1 MIMLSKNNRSQKM
14 VATAERQSHFG
25 IRKLTIG
32 TVSVLLGTTLWVGT
46 QTKEVHADTNDEG
59 DQEQKSNAQVV
70 DTENAKKVVVVS
82 KNDSANTAQTKVPH
96 QAQSQ
101 TITQPKQKVETQVN
115 KDTQP
120 SNTTSRNTNSNPS
133 KTQAVSST
141 ASVPASSQSK
151 ASVSP
156 KTSTTQAAP
165 AANNKQSQPVQKSV
179 ETPTSQ
185 ANTTQSQKANTTLK
199 QDATINTKNLTQTQP
214 VAKTPQISA
223 QSGNLG
229 KTTKKENSQNYNLTQ
244 AALKGTNVKLDNLN
258 SELAKLAL
266 DAKLV
271 ATPDEE
277 VDTNNKN
284 DQTKTKN
291 DYQTVTDWSGVQ
303 NAINNDAKGVNI
315 QGTIYANGNLNL
327 GYGQTFTINGVN
339 GASLN
344 LGSGTLTA
352 TGNVTFANMN
362 ITSLSQNGAVSSSQ
376 GTQVTFDNVKSSGAS
391 LYIGS
396 GDVHIKGNTTTSVD
410 YGAPHATSSQITN
423 QIGNSWQGINQ
434 NNWYNAN
441 IVASNVYV
449 DENANLTVN
458 RQVDGDGI
466 VVTAGNNQSQ
476 MGHVKVDNNATLTVN
491 LKNGNQPDLRASESQ
506 FSIGNA
512 NTAIR
517 AYKNG
522 SFTTGV
528 GATVN
533 LNVGHGRGIVFEE
546 PVGGNTTIYGAY
558 NMNNWYNDRT
568 VTRSG
573 NNQNEF
579 KLGDFTNFNLYGR
592 DGVLIGDNAQFVTG
606 EHSILKF
613 RNGGNGVAID
623 VDAQARVEISPHSVV
638 DLQSNGKDMAG
649 IWNGGNYIG
658 LGENAQMVVDH
669 DATFKYHL
677 TNAWKNG
684 SPNYVDNFN
693 IVSVKNSSH
702 PSITIGNNAV
712 FDGQSDYRN
721 IFGEI
726 VSFSYNDA
734 PTGTAVNI
742 EGAKYV
748 NFQKN
753 SVTTPGAFQNV
764 VPMDPEGKHTGN
776 LFYSWPHNL
785 WNVGGNTYN
794 AYKWMDEDISADTF
808 NDKDFDAF
816 KQSIRDLNNSSSE
829 YWKGVQDLTLAYNMH
844 RSHLEDITPNS
855 QVGVK
860 HGWLAGNS
868 QGYGF
873 DPEFSQRVALIAT
886 NIPTEDDVVT
896 NDDHAMKVIVKYDDS
911 LKPGETKVLQK
922 GTPGRTITVTRTYY
936 NVNVSNPDDPIR
948 TVDTS
953 KGDNG
958 HQLITKEV
966 TPSVPEIIA
975 IGPQTATINY
985 VNTKGQPIDDNNQPI
1000 VGTATASP
1008 VETNQDGDVI
1018 FNAHGIPTANT
1029 INYNQA
1035 PDLAKAE
1042 AAGYPTIVS
1051 NEWDTK
1057 PHKYNIDG
1065 LTKDAII
1072 QAAEKGAQL
1081 NVPGPTFKVVLKRA
1095 VEKHNVT
1102 VVFHDTTTNT
1112 TIPNVGG
1119 NTGDY
1124 DPETPLT
1131 DTKYT
1136 PTDYDNNVKTLED
1149 QGYVP
1154 DYPDKQVPPLPIAI
1168 PSKNQNIVINMKHGI
1183 QPVNP
1188 TNPGKPGQP
1197 INPNDPNGPKYPD
1210 GTTVTDLSKTITR
1223 TIKYEGAGDLTP
1235 KDQTQSVAFQAQGYL
1250 DKVTGKWVTEDGQ
1263 AAEGLTWTPASG
1275 SLDEIPAV
1283 SIKGYHVTKVEA
1295 NSNGQDVTSANVQ
1308 NNGTVNEIT
1317 VNYNSNNINVVITY
1331 APDET
1336 PTPETGSVTVTY
1348 YDDTDNTTIPDVGYQ
1363 SGTKDVGTPINY
1375 NPDPTIKDLENK
1387 GYKLVPGQD
1396 INIPKD
1402 ITKGNHDI
1410 IIHMVHGMSP
1420 VNPDHPNKNV
1430 SPSEYEKDVTAT
1442 VHYEGAGSATPADN
1456 VQHAQWTRTVTID
1469 DVTQKVVENGQYTTD
1484 WKANKEDYDLVKT
1497 PVVQGYYADK
1507 AEIPA
1512 LKVTMENLRN
1522 VVTYA
1527 PNGKIIPVDKDGNPI
1542 PDAPTPHFP
1551 TNPDNPTTT
1560 TDGKVPNVP
1569 DYKPESGQPGD
1580 PVKPGNNPGDDVKV
1594 PYVKTPDVIT
1604 AEGKVTY
1611 YDETAKKVLSTVD
1624 LKGNVGEKISYTTT
1638 ATITNYENQGYQF
1651 VNSDFKNGEE
1661 TFSRDASANNFRVN
1675 FVHGTQTVTPDKPGE
1690 PGQPINPNDP
1700 NGPKWPD
1707 DTDKDSLDKAGK
1719 QTIHYEGAGEK
1730 TPKDNVETTN
1740 FTRTKTVDKVT
1751 GDVISETDWTPKEH
1765 DFNVVKTPVVEGY
1778 HANEA
1783 EAGGFK
1789 STPND
1794 PTKTYTVTYSPNGK
1808 IIPVTPDGTPIPNVP
1823 NPPYITNPT
1832 NPTGVTPN
1840 EPVPT
1845 IPAYTPDKSTITPE
1859 NPGKDT
1865 PVIYHKNETP
1875 TPETGSV
1882 TVTYHDDT
1890 TNTTIPGVGYQSG
1903 TKDVNTPVDY
1913 NPDPTIKDLENKGY
1927 KLVPGQDINVP
1938 KEITK
1943 GAHDIVIHMVHGT
1956 TTVTPDKPGDPGQ
1969 PINPNDPNGPKWP
1982 DDTGKNS
1989 LEKDGKQTIH
1999 YEGAGENT
2007 PKDNVQTTTFTRT
2020 ATVDNVTGKIIS
2032 ETDWTPSE
2040 HTFGT
2045 VKTPVIKGYHANKA
2059 EAGGFK
2065 STPNDPNT
2073 TITVTYSPNGKIVP
2087 VTPDGTP
2094 IPNVPNPP
2102 YTTNPTNPTGV
2113 TPNEPVP
2120 TIPGYTPE
2128 KNTITPENPG
2138 KDTPVIYHKN
2148 ETPTPETG
2156 SVTVTFHDDTTNS
2169 TIPGVG
2175 YQSGTKDVNTPVNY
2189 NPDPTIKDLENKG
2202 YKLVPG
2208 QDINVPKEIT
2218 KGAHDIVIHMVHGTT
2233 TVTPNKPGEP
2243 GQPIN
2248 PNDPNGPKWPNNTG
2262 KNSLEKD
2269 GKQTIH
2275 YEGAGNETP
2284 KDNVQT
2290 TSFTRTATVDN
2301 VTGKVIST
2309 TDWTPN
2315 EHTFG
2320 TVKTP
2325 VIKGYHANKAEAGGF
2340 KATPNDPTKTYNVTY
2355 SPNGKIV
2362 PVTPDGTPIPNVPNP
2377 PYTTNPDNPT
2387 GVTPNEPVP
2396 TIPGYTP
2403 EKNTI
2408 TPEDPGK
2415 DTPVV
2420 YHKNETPTPETGSV
2434 TVTYHDDTTNSTIP
2448 GVGYESGTKDVNTPV
2463 DYNPDP
2469 TIKDLEN
2476 KGYKLVPGQDINVPK
2491 EITKGAHDIT
2501 IHMVH
2506 GTTTVTPDK
2515 PGEPG
2520 QPINPN
2526 DPNGPKWPD
2535 DTGKDSLEKT
2545 GTQTIHYEGAGNET
2559 PKDNV
2564 QTTTFTRTATVDDVT
2579 GKVISTTDWTPS
2591 EHTFGTVKTPVI
2603 KGYHAN
2609 TAEAGGFKATPN
2621 DPTKTYNVTYSPN
2634 GKIVPVTPDGTPIP
2648 NVPNPPYTTNPDN
2661 PTGVTPNEPVPT
2673 IPGYTPQTP
2682 NVTPTNPGTD
2692 TKVVYTPTPTEG
2704 SLTITVHDQTT
2715 DTNLP
2720 QYGYNSGNKESGSKV
2735 TYDWNKVKT
2744 DLEDKGYQIVTPNV
2758 QIPSVIGKTAQT
2770 ITIDVKHGTAPVGP
2784 NNPHEP
2790 GTPINPNDPNG
2801 PKWPAK
2807 DNYTKNYTSTVHFVD
2822 QDGKELAKP
2831 AVQTSTWTRTLTI
2844 DKVTGQIL
2852 NPDTPWTSNKTDYAN
2867 TPVPVIKGYVADPKS
2882 KDGYPVSNIL
2892 PGRKVV
2898 QKDISD
2904 SVIYHQIGKIIPVT
2918 PSGNPIPGASTP
2930 QYQNDPNN
2938 PTKVVPNEPVP
2949 SVPGYTPSQNTITPT
2964 SPTKDTPVVYTP
2976 NNPNVPVTPDVTTIQ
2991 AKQTIE
2997 FVDGDGV
3004 QLLPSNVQTH
3014 TFTLNN
3020 GVSTESSYTFGTIK
3034 VPVIKGYVAN
3044 LEIAGGKT
3052 VTPQDPD
3059 AKVVVVYHKIGE
3071 IIPVTPDGNPIPGA
3085 TTPQYQNDP
3094 NNPTK
3099 VLPNEPVPN
3108 VPGYTPSQN
3117 TVTPTSPTED
3127 TKVVYNKTDNTVRP
3141 HPQVVPNN
3149 NKPKKNE
3156 TVRPHPQVTPTKKQ
3170 TKPQTPKVQPIH
3182 NGGTKIVLPHGQRIT
3197 SEGLIV
3203 TPSGQVVGYV
3213 QNNEP
3218 HYIEG
3223 ISSQTPIAE
3232 KKAANNELP
3241 QTGEKDDP
3249 TAAILGAA
3257 AASIG
3262 LIGLAGVKKRH
3273 KD

>member
-1317 VNYNSNNINVVITY
+1317 VNHNSNNINVVITY

-2102 YTTNPTNPTGV
+2102 YTTNPT
-2113 TPNEPVP
+2113 
-2120 TIPGYTPE
+2120 
-2128 KNTITPENPG
+2128 
-2138 KDTPVIYHKN
+2138 
-2148 ETPTPETG
+2148 
-2156 SVTVTFHDDTTNS
+2156 
-2169 TIPGVG
+2169 
-2175 YQSGTKDVNTPVNY
+2175 
-2189 NPDPTIKDLENKG
+2189 
-2202 YKLVPG
+2202 
-2208 QDINVPKEIT
+2208 
-2218 KGAHDIVIHMVHGTT
+2218 
-2233 TVTPNKPGEP
+2233 
-2243 GQPIN
+2243 
-2248 PNDPNGPKWPNNTG
+2248 
-2262 KNSLEKD
+2262 
-2269 GKQTIH
+2269 
-2275 YEGAGNETP
+2275 
-2284 KDNVQT
+2284 
-2290 TSFTRTATVDN
+2290 
-2301 VTGKVIST
+2301 
-2309 TDWTPN
+2309 
-2315 EHTFG
+2315 
-2320 TVKTP
+2320 
-2325 VIKGYHANKAEAGGF
+2325 
-2340 KATPNDPTKTYNVTY
+2340 
-2355 SPNGKIV
+2355 
-2362 PVTPDGTPIPNVPNP
+2362 
-2377 PYTTNPDNPT
+2377 NPT

>member
-1317 VNYNSNNINVVITY
+1317 VNHNSNNINVVITY

-2175 YQSGTKDVNTPVNY
+2175 Y
-2189 NPDPTIKDLENKG
+2189 
-2202 YKLVPG
+2202 
-2208 QDINVPKEIT
+2208 
-2218 KGAHDIVIHMVHGTT
+2218 
-2233 TVTPNKPGEP
+2233 
-2243 GQPIN
+2243 
-2248 PNDPNGPKWPNNTG
+2248 
-2262 KNSLEKD
+2262 
-2269 GKQTIH
+2269 
-2275 YEGAGNETP
+2275 
-2284 KDNVQT
+2284 
-2290 TSFTRTATVDN
+2290 
-2301 VTGKVIST
+2301 
-2309 TDWTPN
+2309 
-2315 EHTFG
+2315 
-2320 TVKTP
+2320 
-2325 VIKGYHANKAEAGGF
+2325 
-2340 KATPNDPTKTYNVTY
+2340 
-2355 SPNGKIV
+2355 
-2362 PVTPDGTPIPNVPNP
+2362 
-2377 PYTTNPDNPT
+2377 
-2387 GVTPNEPVP
+2387 
-2396 TIPGYTP
+2396 
-2403 EKNTI
+2403 
-2408 TPEDPGK
+2408 
-2415 DTPVV
+2415 
-2420 YHKNETPTPETGSV
+2420 
-2434 TVTYHDDTTNSTIP
+2434 
-2448 GVGYESGTKDVNTPV
+2448 ESGTKDVNTPV

>member
-1317 VNYNSNNINVVITY
+1317 VNHNSNNINVVITY

-1969 PINPNDPNGPKWP
+1969 PINTNDPNGPKWP

-2362 PVTPDGTPIPNVPNP
+2362 PI
-2377 PYTTNPDNPT
+2377 
-2387 GVTPNEPVP
+2387 
-2396 TIPGYTP
+2396 
-2403 EKNTI
+2403 
-2408 TPEDPGK
+2408 
-2415 DTPVV
+2415 
-2420 YHKNETPTPETGSV
+2420 
-2434 TVTYHDDTTNSTIP
+2434 
-2448 GVGYESGTKDVNTPV
+2448 
-2463 DYNPDP
+2463 
-2469 TIKDLEN
+2469 
-2476 KGYKLVPGQDINVPK
+2476 
-2491 EITKGAHDIT
+2491 
-2501 IHMVH
+2501 
-2506 GTTTVTPDK
+2506 
-2515 PGEPG
+2515 
-2520 QPINPN
+2520 
-2526 DPNGPKWPD
+2526 
-2535 DTGKDSLEKT
+2535 
-2545 GTQTIHYEGAGNET
+2545 
-2559 PKDNV
+2559 
-2564 QTTTFTRTATVDDVT
+2564 
-2579 GKVISTTDWTPS
+2579 
-2591 EHTFGTVKTPVI
+2591 
-2603 KGYHAN
+2603 
-2609 TAEAGGFKATPN
+2609 
-2621 DPTKTYNVTYSPN
+2621 
-2634 GKIVPVTPDGTPIP
+2634 TPDGTPIP

-2904 SVIYHQIGKIIPVT
+2904 SVIYHKIGKIIPVT

>member
-1 MIMLSKNNRSQKM
+1 MLSKNNRSQKM

-1317 VNYNSNNINVVITY
+1317 VNHNSNNINVVITY

-2325 VIKGYHANKAEAGGF
+2325 VIKGYHAN
-2340 KATPNDPTKTYNVTY
+2340 
-2355 SPNGKIV
+2355 
-2362 PVTPDGTPIPNVPNP
+2362 
-2377 PYTTNPDNPT
+2377 
-2387 GVTPNEPVP
+2387 
-2396 TIPGYTP
+2396 
-2403 EKNTI
+2403 
-2408 TPEDPGK
+2408 
-2415 DTPVV
+2415 
-2420 YHKNETPTPETGSV
+2420 
-2434 TVTYHDDTTNSTIP
+2434 
-2448 GVGYESGTKDVNTPV
+2448 
-2463 DYNPDP
+2463 
-2469 TIKDLEN
+2469 
-2476 KGYKLVPGQDINVPK
+2476 
-2491 EITKGAHDIT
+2491 
-2501 IHMVH
+2501 
-2506 GTTTVTPDK
+2506 
-2515 PGEPG
+2515 
-2520 QPINPN
+2520 
-2526 DPNGPKWPD
+2526 
-2535 DTGKDSLEKT
+2535 
-2545 GTQTIHYEGAGNET
+2545 
-2559 PKDNV
+2559 
-2564 QTTTFTRTATVDDVT
+2564 
-2579 GKVISTTDWTPS
+2579 
-2591 EHTFGTVKTPVI
+2591 
-2603 KGYHAN
+2603 

>member
-1210 GTTVTDLSKTITR
+1210 GTTVTD
-1223 TIKYEGAGDLTP
+1223 
-1235 KDQTQSVAFQAQGYL
+1235 
-1250 DKVTGKWVTEDGQ
+1250 
-1263 AAEGLTWTPASG
+1263 
-1275 SLDEIPAV
+1275 
-1283 SIKGYHVTKVEA
+1283 
-1295 NSNGQDVTSANVQ
+1295 
-1308 NNGTVNEIT
+1308 NEIT
-1317 VNYNSNNINVVITY
+1317 VNHNSNNINVVITY

-1903 TKDVNTPVDY
+1903 TKDVNTPVD
-1913 NPDPTIKDLENKGY
+1913 
-1927 KLVPGQDINVP
+1927 
-1938 KEITK
+1938 
-1943 GAHDIVIHMVHGT
+1943 
-1956 TTVTPDKPGDPGQ
+1956 
-1969 PINPNDPNGPKWP
+1969 
-1982 DDTGKNS
+1982 
-1989 LEKDGKQTIH
+1989 
-1999 YEGAGENT
+1999 
-2007 PKDNVQTTTFTRT
+2007 
-2020 ATVDNVTGKIIS
+2020 
-2032 ETDWTPSE
+2032 
-2040 HTFGT
+2040 
-2045 VKTPVIKGYHANKA
+2045 
-2059 EAGGFK
+2059 
-2065 STPNDPNT
+2065 
-2073 TITVTYSPNGKIVP
+2073 
-2087 VTPDGTP
+2087 
-2094 IPNVPNPP
+2094 
-2102 YTTNPTNPTGV
+2102 
-2113 TPNEPVP
+2113 
-2120 TIPGYTPE
+2120 
-2128 KNTITPENPG
+2128 
-2138 KDTPVIYHKN
+2138 
-2148 ETPTPETG
+2148 
-2156 SVTVTFHDDTTNS
+2156 
-2169 TIPGVG
+2169 
-2175 YQSGTKDVNTPVNY
+2175 Y

>member
-1188 TNPGKPGQP
+1188 TNPGKPG
-1197 INPNDPNGPKYPD
+1197 
-1210 GTTVTDLSKTITR
+1210 
-1223 TIKYEGAGDLTP
+1223 
-1235 KDQTQSVAFQAQGYL
+1235 
-1250 DKVTGKWVTEDGQ
+1250 
-1263 AAEGLTWTPASG
+1263 
-1275 SLDEIPAV
+1275 
-1283 SIKGYHVTKVEA
+1283 
-1295 NSNGQDVTSANVQ
+1295 
-1308 NNGTVNEIT
+1308 
-1317 VNYNSNNINVVITY
+1317 
-1331 APDET
+1331 
-1336 PTPETGSVTVTY
+1336 
-1348 YDDTDNTTIPDVGYQ
+1348 
-1363 SGTKDVGTPINY
+1363 
-1375 NPDPTIKDLENK
+1375 
-1387 GYKLVPGQD
+1387 
-1396 INIPKD
+1396 
-1402 ITKGNHDI
+1402 
-1410 IIHMVHGMSP
+1410 
-1420 VNPDHPNKNV
+1420 
-1430 SPSEYEKDVTAT
+1430 
-1442 VHYEGAGSATPADN
+1442 
-1456 VQHAQWTRTVTID
+1456 
-1469 DVTQKVVENGQYTTD
+1469 
-1484 WKANKEDYDLVKT
+1484 
-1497 PVVQGYYADK
+1497 
-1507 AEIPA
+1507 
-1512 LKVTMENLRN
+1512 
-1522 VVTYA
+1522 
-1527 PNGKIIPVDKDGNPI
+1527 
-1542 PDAPTPHFP
+1542 
-1551 TNPDNPTTT
+1551 
-1560 TDGKVPNVP
+1560 
-1569 DYKPESGQPGD
+1569 
-1580 PVKPGNNPGDDVKV
+1580 NNPGDDVKV

-1890 TNTTIPGVGYQSG
+1890 TNTTIPGVGYQ
-1903 TKDVNTPVDY
+1903 
-1913 NPDPTIKDLENKGY
+1913 
-1927 KLVPGQDINVP
+1927 
-1938 KEITK
+1938 
-1943 GAHDIVIHMVHGT
+1943 
-1956 TTVTPDKPGDPGQ
+1956 
-1969 PINPNDPNGPKWP
+1969 
-1982 DDTGKNS
+1982 
-1989 LEKDGKQTIH
+1989 
-1999 YEGAGENT
+1999 
-2007 PKDNVQTTTFTRT
+2007 
-2020 ATVDNVTGKIIS
+2020 
-2032 ETDWTPSE
+2032 
-2040 HTFGT
+2040 
-2045 VKTPVIKGYHANKA
+2045 
-2059 EAGGFK
+2059 
-2065 STPNDPNT
+2065 
-2073 TITVTYSPNGKIVP
+2073 
-2087 VTPDGTP
+2087 
-2094 IPNVPNPP
+2094 
-2102 YTTNPTNPTGV
+2102 
-2113 TPNEPVP
+2113 
-2120 TIPGYTPE
+2120 
-2128 KNTITPENPG
+2128 
-2138 KDTPVIYHKN
+2138 
-2148 ETPTPETG
+2148 
-2156 SVTVTFHDDTTNS
+2156 
-2169 TIPGVG
+2169 
-2175 YQSGTKDVNTPVNY
+2175 
-2189 NPDPTIKDLENKG
+2189 
-2202 YKLVPG
+2202 
-2208 QDINVPKEIT
+2208 
-2218 KGAHDIVIHMVHGTT
+2218 
-2233 TVTPNKPGEP
+2233 
-2243 GQPIN
+2243 
-2248 PNDPNGPKWPNNTG
+2248 
-2262 KNSLEKD
+2262 
-2269 GKQTIH
+2269 
-2275 YEGAGNETP
+2275 
-2284 KDNVQT
+2284 
-2290 TSFTRTATVDN
+2290 
-2301 VTGKVIST
+2301 
-2309 TDWTPN
+2309 
-2315 EHTFG
+2315 
-2320 TVKTP
+2320 
-2325 VIKGYHANKAEAGGF
+2325 
-2340 KATPNDPTKTYNVTY
+2340 
-2355 SPNGKIV
+2355 
-2362 PVTPDGTPIPNVPNP
+2362 
-2377 PYTTNPDNPT
+2377 
-2387 GVTPNEPVP
+2387 
-2396 TIPGYTP
+2396 
-2403 EKNTI
+2403 
-2408 TPEDPGK
+2408 
-2415 DTPVV
+2415 
-2420 YHKNETPTPETGSV
+2420 
-2434 TVTYHDDTTNSTIP
+2434 
-2448 GVGYESGTKDVNTPV
+2448 SGTKDVNTPV

-2918 PSGNPIPGASTP
+2918 PSGNPILGASTP

>member
-1 MIMLSKNNRSQKM
+1 MLSKNNRSQKM

-1317 VNYNSNNINVVITY
+1317 VNHNSNNINVVITY

-1690 PGQPINPNDP
+1690 PGQLINPNDP

-1719 QTIHYEGAGEK
+1719 QTIHYERAGEK

-1808 IIPVTPDGTPIPNVP
+1808 IIPVTPDGTPMPNVP

-2102 YTTNPTNPTGV
+2102 YTTNPT
-2113 TPNEPVP
+2113 
-2120 TIPGYTPE
+2120 
-2128 KNTITPENPG
+2128 
-2138 KDTPVIYHKN
+2138 
-2148 ETPTPETG
+2148 
-2156 SVTVTFHDDTTNS
+2156 
-2169 TIPGVG
+2169 
-2175 YQSGTKDVNTPVNY
+2175 
-2189 NPDPTIKDLENKG
+2189 
-2202 YKLVPG
+2202 
-2208 QDINVPKEIT
+2208 
-2218 KGAHDIVIHMVHGTT
+2218 
-2233 TVTPNKPGEP
+2233 
-2243 GQPIN
+2243 
-2248 PNDPNGPKWPNNTG
+2248 
-2262 KNSLEKD
+2262 
-2269 GKQTIH
+2269 
-2275 YEGAGNETP
+2275 
-2284 KDNVQT
+2284 
-2290 TSFTRTATVDN
+2290 
-2301 VTGKVIST
+2301 
-2309 TDWTPN
+2309 
-2315 EHTFG
+2315 
-2320 TVKTP
+2320 
-2325 VIKGYHANKAEAGGF
+2325 
-2340 KATPNDPTKTYNVTY
+2340 
-2355 SPNGKIV
+2355 
-2362 PVTPDGTPIPNVPNP
+2362 
-2377 PYTTNPDNPT
+2377 NPT

-2898 QKDISD
+2898 QKDISN

-3059 AKVVVVYHKIGE
+3059 AKVAVVYHKIGE

>member
-1 MIMLSKNNRSQKM
+1 MLSKNNRSQKM

-1317 VNYNSNNINVVITY
+1317 VNHNSNNINVVITY

-1690 PGQPINPNDP
+1690 PGQLINPNDP

-1808 IIPVTPDGTPIPNVP
+1808 IIPVTPDGTPMPNVP

-2102 YTTNPTNPTGV
+2102 YTTNPT
-2113 TPNEPVP
+2113 
-2120 TIPGYTPE
+2120 
-2128 KNTITPENPG
+2128 
-2138 KDTPVIYHKN
+2138 
-2148 ETPTPETG
+2148 
-2156 SVTVTFHDDTTNS
+2156 
-2169 TIPGVG
+2169 
-2175 YQSGTKDVNTPVNY
+2175 
-2189 NPDPTIKDLENKG
+2189 
-2202 YKLVPG
+2202 
-2208 QDINVPKEIT
+2208 
-2218 KGAHDIVIHMVHGTT
+2218 
-2233 TVTPNKPGEP
+2233 
-2243 GQPIN
+2243 
-2248 PNDPNGPKWPNNTG
+2248 
-2262 KNSLEKD
+2262 
-2269 GKQTIH
+2269 
-2275 YEGAGNETP
+2275 
-2284 KDNVQT
+2284 
-2290 TSFTRTATVDN
+2290 
-2301 VTGKVIST
+2301 
-2309 TDWTPN
+2309 
-2315 EHTFG
+2315 
-2320 TVKTP
+2320 
-2325 VIKGYHANKAEAGGF
+2325 
-2340 KATPNDPTKTYNVTY
+2340 
-2355 SPNGKIV
+2355 
-2362 PVTPDGTPIPNVPNP
+2362 
-2377 PYTTNPDNPT
+2377 NPT

-2898 QKDISD
+2898 QKDISN

-3059 AKVVVVYHKIGE
+3059 AKVAVVYHKIGE

>member
-1 MIMLSKNNRSQKM
+1 M

-1317 VNYNSNNINVVITY
+1317 VNHNSNNINVVITY

-2325 VIKGYHANKAEAGGF
+2325 VIKGYHAN
-2340 KATPNDPTKTYNVTY
+2340 
-2355 SPNGKIV
+2355 
-2362 PVTPDGTPIPNVPNP
+2362 
-2377 PYTTNPDNPT
+2377 
-2387 GVTPNEPVP
+2387 
-2396 TIPGYTP
+2396 
-2403 EKNTI
+2403 
-2408 TPEDPGK
+2408 
-2415 DTPVV
+2415 
-2420 YHKNETPTPETGSV
+2420 
-2434 TVTYHDDTTNSTIP
+2434 
-2448 GVGYESGTKDVNTPV
+2448 
-2463 DYNPDP
+2463 
-2469 TIKDLEN
+2469 
-2476 KGYKLVPGQDINVPK
+2476 
-2491 EITKGAHDIT
+2491 
-2501 IHMVH
+2501 
-2506 GTTTVTPDK
+2506 
-2515 PGEPG
+2515 
-2520 QPINPN
+2520 
-2526 DPNGPKWPD
+2526 
-2535 DTGKDSLEKT
+2535 
-2545 GTQTIHYEGAGNET
+2545 
-2559 PKDNV
+2559 
-2564 QTTTFTRTATVDDVT
+2564 
-2579 GKVISTTDWTPS
+2579 
-2591 EHTFGTVKTPVI
+2591 
-2603 KGYHAN
+2603 

>member
-1317 VNYNSNNINVVITY
+1317 VNHNSNNINVVITY

-1890 TNTTIPGVGYQSG
+1890 TN
-1903 TKDVNTPVDY
+1903 
-1913 NPDPTIKDLENKGY
+1913 
-1927 KLVPGQDINVP
+1927 
-1938 KEITK
+1938 
-1943 GAHDIVIHMVHGT
+1943 
-1956 TTVTPDKPGDPGQ
+1956 
-1969 PINPNDPNGPKWP
+1969 
-1982 DDTGKNS
+1982 
-1989 LEKDGKQTIH
+1989 
-1999 YEGAGENT
+1999 
-2007 PKDNVQTTTFTRT
+2007 
-2020 ATVDNVTGKIIS
+2020 
-2032 ETDWTPSE
+2032 
-2040 HTFGT
+2040 
-2045 VKTPVIKGYHANKA
+2045 
-2059 EAGGFK
+2059 
-2065 STPNDPNT
+2065 
-2073 TITVTYSPNGKIVP
+2073 
-2087 VTPDGTP
+2087 
-2094 IPNVPNPP
+2094 
-2102 YTTNPTNPTGV
+2102 
-2113 TPNEPVP
+2113 
-2120 TIPGYTPE
+2120 
-2128 KNTITPENPG
+2128 
-2138 KDTPVIYHKN
+2138 
-2148 ETPTPETG
+2148 
-2156 SVTVTFHDDTTNS
+2156 
-2169 TIPGVG
+2169 
-2175 YQSGTKDVNTPVNY
+2175 
-2189 NPDPTIKDLENKG
+2189 
-2202 YKLVPG
+2202 
-2208 QDINVPKEIT
+2208 
-2218 KGAHDIVIHMVHGTT
+2218 
-2233 TVTPNKPGEP
+2233 
-2243 GQPIN
+2243 
-2248 PNDPNGPKWPNNTG
+2248 
-2262 KNSLEKD
+2262 
-2269 GKQTIH
+2269 
-2275 YEGAGNETP
+2275 
-2284 KDNVQT
+2284 
-2290 TSFTRTATVDN
+2290 
-2301 VTGKVIST
+2301 
-2309 TDWTPN
+2309 
-2315 EHTFG
+2315 
-2320 TVKTP
+2320 
-2325 VIKGYHANKAEAGGF
+2325 
-2340 KATPNDPTKTYNVTY
+2340 
-2355 SPNGKIV
+2355 
-2362 PVTPDGTPIPNVPNP
+2362 
-2377 PYTTNPDNPT
+2377 
-2387 GVTPNEPVP
+2387 
-2396 TIPGYTP
+2396 
-2403 EKNTI
+2403 
-2408 TPEDPGK
+2408 
-2415 DTPVV
+2415 
-2420 YHKNETPTPETGSV
+2420 
-2434 TVTYHDDTTNSTIP
+2434 STIP

-2758 QIPSVIGKTAQT
+2758 QISSVIGKTAQT

-2822 QDGKELAKP
+2822 KDGKELAKP

>member
-1317 VNYNSNNINVVITY
+1317 VNHNSNNINVVITY

-1690 PGQPINPNDP
+1690 PGQLINPNDP

-1719 QTIHYEGAGEK
+1719 QTIHYERAGEK

-1808 IIPVTPDGTPIPNVP
+1808 IIPVTPDGTPMPNVP

-2102 YTTNPTNPTGV
+2102 YTTNPT
-2113 TPNEPVP
+2113 
-2120 TIPGYTPE
+2120 
-2128 KNTITPENPG
+2128 
-2138 KDTPVIYHKN
+2138 
-2148 ETPTPETG
+2148 
-2156 SVTVTFHDDTTNS
+2156 
-2169 TIPGVG
+2169 
-2175 YQSGTKDVNTPVNY
+2175 
-2189 NPDPTIKDLENKG
+2189 
-2202 YKLVPG
+2202 
-2208 QDINVPKEIT
+2208 
-2218 KGAHDIVIHMVHGTT
+2218 
-2233 TVTPNKPGEP
+2233 
-2243 GQPIN
+2243 
-2248 PNDPNGPKWPNNTG
+2248 
-2262 KNSLEKD
+2262 
-2269 GKQTIH
+2269 
-2275 YEGAGNETP
+2275 
-2284 KDNVQT
+2284 
-2290 TSFTRTATVDN
+2290 
-2301 VTGKVIST
+2301 
-2309 TDWTPN
+2309 
-2315 EHTFG
+2315 
-2320 TVKTP
+2320 
-2325 VIKGYHANKAEAGGF
+2325 
-2340 KATPNDPTKTYNVTY
+2340 
-2355 SPNGKIV
+2355 
-2362 PVTPDGTPIPNVPNP
+2362 
-2377 PYTTNPDNPT
+2377 NPT

-2898 QKDISD
+2898 QKDISN

-3059 AKVVVVYHKIGE
+3059 AKVAVVYHKIGE

>member
-1317 VNYNSNNINVVITY
+1317 VNHNSNNINVVITY

-2403 EKNTI
+2403 
-2408 TPEDPGK
+2408 
-2415 DTPVV
+2415 
-2420 YHKNETPTPETGSV
+2420 
-2434 TVTYHDDTTNSTIP
+2434 
-2448 GVGYESGTKDVNTPV
+2448 
-2463 DYNPDP
+2463 
-2469 TIKDLEN
+2469 
-2476 KGYKLVPGQDINVPK
+2476 
-2491 EITKGAHDIT
+2491 
-2501 IHMVH
+2501 
-2506 GTTTVTPDK
+2506 
-2515 PGEPG
+2515 
-2520 QPINPN
+2520 
-2526 DPNGPKWPD
+2526 
-2535 DTGKDSLEKT
+2535 
-2545 GTQTIHYEGAGNET
+2545 
-2559 PKDNV
+2559 
-2564 QTTTFTRTATVDDVT
+2564 
-2579 GKVISTTDWTPS
+2579 
-2591 EHTFGTVKTPVI
+2591 
-2603 KGYHAN
+2603 
-2609 TAEAGGFKATPN
+2609 
-2621 DPTKTYNVTYSPN
+2621 
-2634 GKIVPVTPDGTPIP
+2634 
-2648 NVPNPPYTTNPDN
+2648 
-2661 PTGVTPNEPVPT
+2661 
-2673 IPGYTPQTP
+2673 QTP

-2918 PSGNPIPGASTP
+2918 PSGNPILGASTP

>member
-1 MIMLSKNNRSQKM
+1 MLSKNNRSQKM

-1210 GTTVTDLSKTITR
+1210 GTTVTD
-1223 TIKYEGAGDLTP
+1223 
-1235 KDQTQSVAFQAQGYL
+1235 
-1250 DKVTGKWVTEDGQ
+1250 
-1263 AAEGLTWTPASG
+1263 
-1275 SLDEIPAV
+1275 
-1283 SIKGYHVTKVEA
+1283 
-1295 NSNGQDVTSANVQ
+1295 
-1308 NNGTVNEIT
+1308 NEIT
-1317 VNYNSNNINVVITY
+1317 VNHNSNNINVVITY

-1903 TKDVNTPVDY
+1903 TKDVNTPVD
-1913 NPDPTIKDLENKGY
+1913 
-1927 KLVPGQDINVP
+1927 
-1938 KEITK
+1938 
-1943 GAHDIVIHMVHGT
+1943 
-1956 TTVTPDKPGDPGQ
+1956 
-1969 PINPNDPNGPKWP
+1969 
-1982 DDTGKNS
+1982 
-1989 LEKDGKQTIH
+1989 
-1999 YEGAGENT
+1999 
-2007 PKDNVQTTTFTRT
+2007 
-2020 ATVDNVTGKIIS
+2020 
-2032 ETDWTPSE
+2032 
-2040 HTFGT
+2040 
-2045 VKTPVIKGYHANKA
+2045 
-2059 EAGGFK
+2059 
-2065 STPNDPNT
+2065 
-2073 TITVTYSPNGKIVP
+2073 
-2087 VTPDGTP
+2087 
-2094 IPNVPNPP
+2094 
-2102 YTTNPTNPTGV
+2102 
-2113 TPNEPVP
+2113 
-2120 TIPGYTPE
+2120 
-2128 KNTITPENPG
+2128 
-2138 KDTPVIYHKN
+2138 
-2148 ETPTPETG
+2148 
-2156 SVTVTFHDDTTNS
+2156 
-2169 TIPGVG
+2169 
-2175 YQSGTKDVNTPVNY
+2175 Y

>member
-1 MIMLSKNNRSQKM
+1 M
-14 VATAERQSHFG
+14 
-25 IRKLTIG
+25 
-32 TVSVLLGTTLWVGT
+32 
-46 QTKEVHADTNDEG
+46 
-59 DQEQKSNAQVV
+59 
-70 DTENAKKVVVVS
+70 
-82 KNDSANTAQTKVPH
+82 
-96 QAQSQ
+96 
-101 TITQPKQKVETQVN
+101 
-115 KDTQP
+115 
-120 SNTTSRNTNSNPS
+120 
-133 KTQAVSST
+133 
-141 ASVPASSQSK
+141 
-151 ASVSP
+151 
-156 KTSTTQAAP
+156 
-165 AANNKQSQPVQKSV
+165 
-179 ETPTSQ
+179 
-185 ANTTQSQKANTTLK
+185 
-199 QDATINTKNLTQTQP
+199 
-214 VAKTPQISA
+214 
-223 QSGNLG
+223 
-229 KTTKKENSQNYNLTQ
+229 
-244 AALKGTNVKLDNLN
+244 
-258 SELAKLAL
+258 AL

-1317 VNYNSNNINVVITY
+1317 VNHNSNNINVVITY

-1700 NGPKWPD
+1700 N
-1707 DTDKDSLDKAGK
+1707 
-1719 QTIHYEGAGEK
+1719 
-1730 TPKDNVETTN
+1730 
-1740 FTRTKTVDKVT
+1740 
-1751 GDVISETDWTPKEH
+1751 
-1765 DFNVVKTPVVEGY
+1765 
-1778 HANEA
+1778 
-1783 EAGGFK
+1783 
-1789 STPND
+1789 
-1794 PTKTYTVTYSPNGK
+1794 
-1808 IIPVTPDGTPIPNVP
+1808 
-1823 NPPYITNPT
+1823 
-1832 NPTGVTPN
+1832 
-1840 EPVPT
+1840 
-1845 IPAYTPDKSTITPE
+1845 
-1859 NPGKDT
+1859 
-1865 PVIYHKNETP
+1865 
-1875 TPETGSV
+1875 
-1882 TVTYHDDT
+1882 
-1890 TNTTIPGVGYQSG
+1890 
-1903 TKDVNTPVDY
+1903 
-1913 NPDPTIKDLENKGY
+1913 
-1927 KLVPGQDINVP
+1927 
-1938 KEITK
+1938 
-1943 GAHDIVIHMVHGT
+1943 
-1956 TTVTPDKPGDPGQ
+1956 
-1969 PINPNDPNGPKWP
+1969 
-1982 DDTGKNS
+1982 
-1989 LEKDGKQTIH
+1989 
-1999 YEGAGENT
+1999 
-2007 PKDNVQTTTFTRT
+2007 
-2020 ATVDNVTGKIIS
+2020 
-2032 ETDWTPSE
+2032 
-2040 HTFGT
+2040 
-2045 VKTPVIKGYHANKA
+2045 
-2059 EAGGFK
+2059 
-2065 STPNDPNT
+2065 
-2073 TITVTYSPNGKIVP
+2073 
-2087 VTPDGTP
+2087 
-2094 IPNVPNPP
+2094 
-2102 YTTNPTNPTGV
+2102 
-2113 TPNEPVP
+2113 
-2120 TIPGYTPE
+2120 
-2128 KNTITPENPG
+2128 
-2138 KDTPVIYHKN
+2138 
-2148 ETPTPETG
+2148 
-2156 SVTVTFHDDTTNS
+2156 
-2169 TIPGVG
+2169 
-2175 YQSGTKDVNTPVNY
+2175 
-2189 NPDPTIKDLENKG
+2189 
-2202 YKLVPG
+2202 
-2208 QDINVPKEIT
+2208 
-2218 KGAHDIVIHMVHGTT
+2218 
-2233 TVTPNKPGEP
+2233 
-2243 GQPIN
+2243 
-2248 PNDPNGPKWPNNTG
+2248 
-2262 KNSLEKD
+2262 
-2269 GKQTIH
+2269 
-2275 YEGAGNETP
+2275 
-2284 KDNVQT
+2284 
-2290 TSFTRTATVDN
+2290 
-2301 VTGKVIST
+2301 
-2309 TDWTPN
+2309 
-2315 EHTFG
+2315 
-2320 TVKTP
+2320 
-2325 VIKGYHANKAEAGGF
+2325 
-2340 KATPNDPTKTYNVTY
+2340 
-2355 SPNGKIV
+2355 
-2362 PVTPDGTPIPNVPNP
+2362 
-2377 PYTTNPDNPT
+2377 
-2387 GVTPNEPVP
+2387 
-2396 TIPGYTP
+2396 
-2403 EKNTI
+2403 
-2408 TPEDPGK
+2408 
-2415 DTPVV
+2415 
-2420 YHKNETPTPETGSV
+2420 
-2434 TVTYHDDTTNSTIP
+2434 
-2448 GVGYESGTKDVNTPV
+2448 
-2463 DYNPDP
+2463 
-2469 TIKDLEN
+2469 
-2476 KGYKLVPGQDINVPK
+2476 
-2491 EITKGAHDIT
+2491 
-2501 IHMVH
+2501 
-2506 GTTTVTPDK
+2506 
-2515 PGEPG
+2515 
-2520 QPINPN
+2520 
-2526 DPNGPKWPD
+2526 
-2535 DTGKDSLEKT
+2535 
-2545 GTQTIHYEGAGNET
+2545 
-2559 PKDNV
+2559 
-2564 QTTTFTRTATVDDVT
+2564 
-2579 GKVISTTDWTPS
+2579 
-2591 EHTFGTVKTPVI
+2591 
-2603 KGYHAN
+2603 
-2609 TAEAGGFKATPN
+2609 
-2621 DPTKTYNVTYSPN
+2621 
-2634 GKIVPVTPDGTPIP
+2634 
-2648 NVPNPPYTTNPDN
+2648 
-2661 PTGVTPNEPVPT
+2661 
-2673 IPGYTPQTP
+2673 
-2682 NVTPTNPGTD
+2682 
-2692 TKVVYTPTPTEG
+2692 
-2704 SLTITVHDQTT
+2704 
-2715 DTNLP
+2715 
-2720 QYGYNSGNKESGSKV
+2720 
-2735 TYDWNKVKT
+2735 
-2744 DLEDKGYQIVTPNV
+2744 
-2758 QIPSVIGKTAQT
+2758 
-2770 ITIDVKHGTAPVGP
+2770 
-2784 NNPHEP
+2784 
-2790 GTPINPNDPNG
+2790 
-2801 PKWPAK
+2801 
-2807 DNYTKNYTSTVHFVD
+2807 
-2822 QDGKELAKP
+2822 
-2831 AVQTSTWTRTLTI
+2831 
-2844 DKVTGQIL
+2844 
-2852 NPDTPWTSNKTDYAN
+2852 
-2867 TPVPVIKGYVADPKS
+2867 
-2882 KDGYPVSNIL
+2882 
-2892 PGRKVV
+2892 
-2898 QKDISD
+2898 
-2904 SVIYHQIGKIIPVT
+2904 
-2918 PSGNPIPGASTP
+2918 
-2930 QYQNDPNN
+2930 
-2938 PTKVVPNEPVP
+2938 
-2949 SVPGYTPSQNTITPT
+2949 
-2964 SPTKDTPVVYTP
+2964 
-2976 NNPNVPVTPDVTTIQ
+2976 
-2991 AKQTIE
+2991 
-2997 FVDGDGV
+2997 
-3004 QLLPSNVQTH
+3004 
-3014 TFTLNN
+3014 
-3020 GVSTESSYTFGTIK
+3020 
-3034 VPVIKGYVAN
+3034 
-3044 LEIAGGKT
+3044 
-3052 VTPQDPD
+3052 
-3059 AKVVVVYHKIGE
+3059 
-3071 IIPVTPDGNPIPGA
+3071 
-3085 TTPQYQNDP
+3085 
-3094 NNPTK
+3094 
-3099 VLPNEPVPN
+3099 
-3108 VPGYTPSQN
+3108 
-3117 TVTPTSPTED
+3117 
-3127 TKVVYNKTDNTVRP
+3127 
-3141 HPQVVPNN
+3141 
-3149 NKPKKNE
+3149 
-3156 TVRPHPQVTPTKKQ
+3156 
-3170 TKPQTPKVQPIH
+3170 
-3182 NGGTKIVLPHGQRIT
+3182 
-3197 SEGLIV
+3197 
-3203 TPSGQVVGYV
+3203 
-3213 QNNEP
+3213 
-3218 HYIEG
+3218 
-3223 ISSQTPIAE
+3223 
-3232 KKAANNELP
+3232 
-3241 QTGEKDDP
+3241 
-3249 TAAILGAA
+3249 
-3257 AASIG
+3257 
-3262 LIGLAGVKKRH
+3262 
-3273 KD
+3273 

>member
-1317 VNYNSNNINVVITY
+1317 VNHNSNNINVVITY

-1690 PGQPINPNDP
+1690 PGQLINPNDP

-1808 IIPVTPDGTPIPNVP
+1808 IIPVTPDGTPMPNVP

-2102 YTTNPTNPTGV
+2102 YTTNPT
-2113 TPNEPVP
+2113 
-2120 TIPGYTPE
+2120 
-2128 KNTITPENPG
+2128 
-2138 KDTPVIYHKN
+2138 
-2148 ETPTPETG
+2148 
-2156 SVTVTFHDDTTNS
+2156 
-2169 TIPGVG
+2169 
-2175 YQSGTKDVNTPVNY
+2175 
-2189 NPDPTIKDLENKG
+2189 
-2202 YKLVPG
+2202 
-2208 QDINVPKEIT
+2208 
-2218 KGAHDIVIHMVHGTT
+2218 
-2233 TVTPNKPGEP
+2233 
-2243 GQPIN
+2243 
-2248 PNDPNGPKWPNNTG
+2248 
-2262 KNSLEKD
+2262 
-2269 GKQTIH
+2269 
-2275 YEGAGNETP
+2275 
-2284 KDNVQT
+2284 
-2290 TSFTRTATVDN
+2290 
-2301 VTGKVIST
+2301 
-2309 TDWTPN
+2309 
-2315 EHTFG
+2315 
-2320 TVKTP
+2320 
-2325 VIKGYHANKAEAGGF
+2325 
-2340 KATPNDPTKTYNVTY
+2340 
-2355 SPNGKIV
+2355 
-2362 PVTPDGTPIPNVPNP
+2362 
-2377 PYTTNPDNPT
+2377 NPT

-2898 QKDISD
+2898 QKDISN

-3059 AKVVVVYHKIGE
+3059 AKVAVVYHKIGE